1 MIILH
6 LQIFFVFPLVPS
18 PVQNLTTSFNAT
30 HIIIKWE
37 APEFPRGL
45 VNYTVVVQE
54 RDLLSDATD
63 IIAMDVVTELQL
75 IVDYPV
81 EVYSEYTINVT
92 SQTSA
97 GEGDTETTMF
107 QTPEEG
113 T

>member
-18 PVQNLTTSFNAT
+18 PVQNLRISFNNT
-30 HIIIKWE
+30 HIIITWD

-45 VNYTVVVQE
+45 VNYTVVVRE
-54 RDLLSDATD
+54 RNLLSGATD
-63 IIAMDVVTELQL
+63 VIGMDVVTELQL

-81 EVYSEYTINVT
+81 EVYSEYVINVT

-97 GEGDTETTMF
+97 GEGDTETIMF

-113 T
+113 M

>member
-1 MIILH
+1 M
-6 LQIFFVFPLVPS
+6 PS

-30 HIIIKWE
+30 HIIIAWE

-45 VNYTVVVQE
+45 VNYTVVVRE

-81 EVYSEYTINVT
+81 EVYSEYTINVM

-97 GEGDTETTMF
+97 GEGDNETTTF

>member
-1 MIILH
+1 M
-6 LQIFFVFPLVPS
+6 PS
-18 PVQNLTTSFNAT
+18 PVQNLTTSFNAI

-37 APEFPRGL
+37 APEFPHGL

>member
-6 LQIFFVFPLVPS
+6 LQTFVFPLVPS
-18 PVQNLTTSFNAT
+18 PVQTLTTSFNDT
-30 HIIIKWE
+30 HIIIAWE

-45 VNYTVVVQE
+45 VNYTVVVRE

-81 EVYSEYTINVT
+81 EAYSEYIINVT

-97 GEGDTETTMF
+97 GEGDTETMMF
-107 QTPEEG
+107 QTPEKG